1 MPPNDKA
8 GRVVFIGN
16 IPYGTGS
23 MHSSQDV
30 ANPSLGGTEELI
42 IETLGRV
49 GQVLNFRLVYDK
61 ETGRPKGF
69 GFAEFAD
76 ADAAASAVRNL
87 NDYEIMGRK
96 LRVDWSN
103 DNGSGDNAPSTQN
116 APPPM
121 NGQPPEVAQA
131 QAQAQPSSTLGPLP
145 PGVDL
150 PPNLTCPD
158 AISRTLSTLP
168 APQLLDILSQMK
180 GLVMTDPA
188 KATELLR
195 QAPQLA
201 YAIFQSLLLLNL
213 VDPSMLGALV
223 ETAPAPA
230 APPVQA
236 PPQPQPTPIARPPAG
251 YPMPPGYPPQAAPT
265 PPAGYPMP
273 PGYPPQAAPTPPQP
287 YPYAQPPPQAQPA
300 PTGNEALY
308 KQVMDLQPEVIAQ
321 LPPDQR
327 NQIMQ
332 LRQMLMAG
340 QRP

>member
-16 IPYGTGS
+16 IPYG
-23 MHSSQDV
+23 
-30 ANPSLGGTEELI
+30 GTEEMI
-42 IETLGRV
+42 VDTLSRV
-49 GQVLNFRLVYDK
+49 GQVLSFRLVYDK

-87 NDYEIMGRK
+87 NDYEVMGRK

-103 DNGSGDNAPSTQN
+103 DNGAGDSAPANYS
-116 APPPM
+116 APPPPT
-121 NGQPPEVAQA
+121 NGQAELAQT
-131 QAQAQPSSTLGPLP
+131 QQSSALPPLP
-145 PGVDL
+145 PGADI

-201 YAIFQSLLLLNL
+201 YAIFQALLLLNL
-213 VDPSMLGALV
+213 VDQNMVHSLV
-223 ETAPAPA
+223 DTSAAAPATA
-230 APPVQA
+230 APQA
-236 PPQPQPTPIARPPAG
+236 AAQPPRN
-251 YPMPPGYPPQAAPT
+251 YPGYPPPQPVPT
-265 PPAGYPMP
+265 PPV
-273 PGYPPQAAPTPPQP
+273 Q
-287 YPYAQPPPQAQPA
+287 AQPPPQQYAQPPVA
-300 PTGNEALY
+300 QQPAIDPSQQQLY
-308 KQVMDLQPEVIAQ
+308 AQVMAMTQAQ
-321 LPPDQR
+321 IDSLPPEYKA
-327 NQIMQ
+327 QIMQ
-332 LRQMLMAG
+332 IRQTLMG
-340 QRP
+340 GGHP

>member
-1 MPPNDKA
+1 MMERPVHALVSDGAWCWNVSKNHQHQPPNLTAYTPHWDPLRKMAPNDKA

-16 IPYGTGS
+16 IPYG
-23 MHSSQDV
+23 
-30 ANPSLGGTEELI
+30 GTEELI
-42 IETLGRV
+42 TETLGRV
-49 GQVLNFRLVYDK
+49 GQVVNFRLVYDK

-69 GFAEFAD
+69 GFGEFAD

-87 NDYEIMGRK
+87 NDYELMGRK

-103 DNGSGDNAPSTQN
+103 DNGSGDNAPSNQT
-116 APPPM
+116 APPM
-121 NGQPPEVAQA
+121 NGQAPEAA
-131 QAQAQPSSTLGPLP
+131 PQPSSTLGPLP

-213 VDPSMLGALV
+213 VDESMLSRVV
-223 ETAPAPA
+223 ETGAPAPA
-230 APPVQA
+230 PV
-236 PPQPQPTPIARPPAG
+236 PPQPQPTPVARPPTNYA
-251 YPMPPGYPPQAAPT
+251 MPPGYPQAV
-265 PPAGYPMP
+265 
-273 PGYPPQAAPTPPQP
+273 PTPPQMQ
-287 YPYAQPPPQAQPA
+287 PYAQPPQAP
-300 PTGNEALY
+300 PPMDNSALY
-308 KQVMDLQPEVIAQ
+308 AQVMALQPEQIAQ

-332 LRQMLMAG
+332 IRQMIMAG

>member
-1 MPPNDKA
+1 MVLALFTTERTIADTRA
-8 GRVVFIGN
+8 
-16 IPYGTGS
+16 
-23 MHSSQDV
+23 
-30 ANPSLGGTEELI
+30 GGTEELI

-103 DNGSGDNAPSTQN
+103 DNGSGDSAPSTQS
-116 APPPM
+116 AAPPM
-121 NGQPPEVAQA
+121 NGQAPDAAQA
-131 QAQAQPSSTLGPLP
+131 PPSSALGPLP

-213 VDPSMLGALV
+213 VDPTMLGQLV
-223 ETAPAPA
+223 ETGPGPV
-230 APPVQA
+230 APPA
-236 PPQPQPTPIARPPAG
+236 HPTPQPQATPVARVPAA
-251 YPMPPGYPPQAAPT
+251 YPMPPGYPPQAV
-265 PPAGYPMP
+265 
-273 PGYPPQAAPTPPQP
+273 PTPPQMQ
-287 YPYAQPPPQAQPA
+287 PYAQPPPQAQPPA
-300 PTGNEALY
+300 MDNSALY
-308 KQVMDLQPEVIAQ
+308 AQVMALQPEQIAQ
-321 LPPDQR
+321 LGPEQR

-332 LRQMLMAG
+332 IRQMLMAG

>member
-16 IPYGTGS
+16 IPY
-23 MHSSQDV
+23 
-30 ANPSLGGTEELI
+30 GGTEELI

-121 NGQPPEVAQA
+121 NGQPPEVA